1 MGPDQIPQ
9 ALENPAENKREMG
22 EFHGSTLLTMTLS
35 KVERVIAFPRQD
47 TRLKE
52 SNYEAEAA

>member
-22 EFHGSTLLTMTLS
+22 KFHGSTLLTMTLS
-35 KVERVIAFPRQD
+35 LSIPRQARD
-47 TRLKE
+47 
-52 SNYEAEAA
+52 